1 MRVGGSDGYGDVFV
15 FTARRNKSGGATT
28 IAVTPKL
35 TGGEAMVAVFP
46 GEVLRIKGA
55 GASLFAK
62 GVGGYP
68 GKSADGAVMFV
79 PRLKP
84 GTLFVTSRRI
94 VFLRRRNDWKMGFMA
109 FIRGLK
115 EMDAPDGAPSEA
127 LACGGIEYCE
137 IALEDI
143 KRLDRDLLG
152 GRLRLETRGREY
164 VVRLTR
170 KQSEMIS
177 GLVGVKGSVQVQ
189 RPLA

>member
-1 MRVGGSDGYGDVFV
+1 MFV
-15 FTARRNKSGGATT
+15 FTARRNPQGGATT

-35 TGGEAMVAVFP
+35 SDGETLVAVFP
-46 GEVLRIKGA
+46 REVLRIKGA
-55 GASLFAK
+55 GAGLFAK

-84 GTLFVTSRRI
+84 GTLFVTNRRM
-94 VFLRRRNDWKMGFMA
+94 VFLRRRNDWRAGFMA
-109 FIRGLK
+109 FIRGPR
-115 EMDAPDGAPSEA
+115 EMGAPDGAPSEA

-137 IALEDI
+137 MALEDI
-143 KRLDRDLLG
+143 KRLDRDPFG

-170 KQSEMIS
+170 KQSEVVS
-177 GLVGVKGSVQVQ
+177 DLVGVKGNVQVQ